1 MIDFDNSIKQR
12 LNEAANLLAHIPKQ
26 IPKVQARA
34 MNRALSS
41 GKTEAAA
48 RVRDTY
54 LVRKRDVSETMELK
68 KASANDLDGS
78 LESKGHVMPL
88 IRFRVTPKSPQPG
101 RKKPI
106 LAQVLRAGGKSPIP
120 GAFVAKVRN
129 VASVYRRTTPKRF
142 PIKGLYAPAVPQM
155 LDNEKVRKSIQNK
168 MLETLDKRLEHEI
181 GRVLDG

>member
-1 MIDFDNSIKQR
+1 MIDFDKSIHSR
-12 LNEAANLLAHIPKQ
+12 LNEAANLLSHIPKK
-26 IPKVQARA
+26 IPMVQARA

-54 LVRKRDVSETMELK
+54 LVRKKDVSETIELK
-68 KASANDLDGS
+68 KASANNLEGS
-78 LESKGHVMPL
+78 LESTGHVMPL

-101 RKKPI
+101 RKKPL
-106 LAQVLRAGGKSPIP
+106 LAQVLRAGGKSPIH
-120 GAFVAKVRN
+120 GAFVAKVRG
-129 VASVYRRTTPKRF
+129 VASVYRRTTAKRF
-142 PIKGLYAPAVPQM
+142 PIKGIYAPAVPQM
-155 LDNEKVRKSIQNK
+155 LDNEKVRNSVQNK